1 MKRKALWAAVPYTV
15 PVMLGYLFL
24 GAAFGVLI
32 AENGFSVLWA
42 FLMSTFIYAGSM
54 QFAAISLMT
63 SAFSPVSAFLLTLMV
78 NARHLFYGLSM
89 LKPFERMGKRKPYM
103 IFSLT
108 DETYSLLCGVSAP
121 EGIDP
126 DWFLFFISLLDQLY
140 WIIGSCIGAAAGSFL
155 PFDSTGID
163 FAMTALFLVIFVEQ
177 WEKANS
183 RLPAL
188 LGFGTSFRA

>member
-126 DWFLFFISLLDQLY
+126 DWFLFLSRCSIN
-140 WIIGSCIGAAAGSFL
+140 
-155 PFDSTGID
+155 STGSSD
-163 FAMTALFLVIFVEQ
+163 PVSAL
-177 WEKANS
+177 
-183 RLPAL
+183 LPAASCL
-188 LGFGTSFRA
+188 LIPQALTLP

>member
-1 MKRKALWAAVPYTV
+1 
-15 PVMLGYLFL
+15 
-24 GAAFGVLI
+24 
-32 AENGFSVLWA
+32 
-42 FLMSTFIYAGSM
+42 
-54 QFAAISLMT
+54 
-63 SAFSPVSAFLLTLMV
+63 MV

-89 LKPFERMGKRKPYM
+89 LNRLNAWENAKPYM

-155 PFDSTGID
+155 PFDSI
-163 FAMTALFLVIFVEQ
+163 
-177 WEKANS
+177 
-183 RLPAL
+183 RH
-188 LGFGTSFRA
+188 

>member
-1 MKRKALWAAVPYTV
+1 
-15 PVMLGYLFL
+15 
-24 GAAFGVLI
+24 
-32 AENGFSVLWA
+32 
-42 FLMSTFIYAGSM
+42 
-54 QFAAISLMT
+54 
-63 SAFSPVSAFLLTLMV
+63 MV

-140 WIIGSCIGAAAGSFL
+140 WIIGSCIGAAAGNFCRTMGKSKL
-155 PFDSTGID
+155 Q
-163 FAMTALFLVIFVEQ
+163 A
-177 WEKANS
+177 S
-183 RLPAL
+183 RPARSL
-188 LGFGTSFRA
+188 HHAGQSDRRWP